1 MKIINLKV
9 YFILLVLMTFTAC
22 KVTKVLPNNTPVK
35 NFKIKELQKAINS
48 SRSNLKLFR
57 SRLKVTYDDGKR
69 AQELLIKPNDIAFY
83 EKFQKTSYQG
93 KLEFINDFFGVD
105 FNYKNLE
112 RLFLG
117 RATIDVNKQNWN
129 RIKNPNFYVISLT
142 NKTSSIQPILFYNPT
157 TFMLKEQRLFF
168 TKKKRLISI
177 IYDDFQSVEDN
188 LVPSKMTISF
198 SDDIIRRKI
207 IIEYTRPEVP
217 GNLTFPFKIPQ
228 GYKKINL

>member
-1 MKIINLKV
+1 M
-9 YFILLVLMTFTAC
+9 
-22 KVTKVLPNNTPVK
+22 
-35 NFKIKELQKAINS
+35 
-48 SRSNLKLFR
+48 
-57 SRLKVTYDDGKR
+57 
-69 AQELLIKPNDIAFY
+69 
-83 EKFQKTSYQG
+83 
-93 KLEFINDFFGVD
+93 
-105 FNYKNLE
+105 
-112 RLFLG
+112 G

-142 NKTSSIQPILFYNPT
+142 NKTSLIQPILFYNPT

-168 TKKKRLISI
+168 TKKKRFISI
-177 IYDDFQSVEDN
+177 IYDDFQSIEDN